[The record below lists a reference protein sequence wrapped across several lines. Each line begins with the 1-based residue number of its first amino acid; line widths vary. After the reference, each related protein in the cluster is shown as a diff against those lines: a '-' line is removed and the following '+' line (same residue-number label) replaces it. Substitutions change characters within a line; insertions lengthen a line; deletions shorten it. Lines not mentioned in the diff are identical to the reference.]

1 MNFELFTACFAVAG
15 MLCAEVYYLRD
26 TFRGKTKPHLFSW
39 IIWAI
44 LMAISA
50 VVQWAEG
57 SMIAAAATGVGGFLS
72 LLVCVLAY
80 RRGEKHI
87 APSDWV
93 CFVAALCAIPIWL
106 MTHDPLYAAMMITTI
121 DALGYFPTYR
131 KSWSAPREENLS
143 MYALSA
149 ATDFMICLSLTP
161 FSFVAVLYPASGL
174 FTNGGL
180 VLMLLLR
187 RHALQTKQSRRK
199 RRVQPAHRRHKATLV
214 LTH

>member
-1 MNFELFTACFAVAG
+1 MNFELFTACFAVVG

-26 TFRGKTKPHLFSW
+26 TFHGKTKPHLFSW

-57 SMIAAAATGVGGFLS
+57 STIAATATGVGGFLS

-87 APSDWV
+87 AASDWI
-93 CFVAALCAIPIWL
+93 CFVSALCAIPVWL
-106 MTHDPLYAAMMITTI
+106 MTRDPLYAAIMITLI

-149 ATDFMICLSLTP
+149 TTDMMICLSLAP
-161 FSFVAVLYPASGL
+161 FSLVAVLYPASGL

-180 VLMLLLR
+180 VIMLLLR
-187 RHALQTKQSRRK
+187 RHALATQQPPRK
-199 RRVQPAHRRHKATLV
+199 RRRHAAPRRRKAALV